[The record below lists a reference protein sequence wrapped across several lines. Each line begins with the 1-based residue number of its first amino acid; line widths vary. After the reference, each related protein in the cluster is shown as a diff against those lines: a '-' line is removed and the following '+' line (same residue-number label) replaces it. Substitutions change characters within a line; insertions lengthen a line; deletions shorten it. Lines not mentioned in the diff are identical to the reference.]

1 MRHRKTV
8 HKLGRTAAHRKA
20 LLANLSMALFKQKH
34 IKTTE
39 AKAKAARQF
48 TEKLITLAKKETV
61 HARRIAYSRLR
72 DRKTVQLL
80 FDEIAPRFA
89 DRNGGYT
96 RVIKLGQR
104 HGDAAPMAIL
114 ELVGFE
120 TASKK
125 KKVKEEKAKA
135 AAAAAEGK
143 ASKPKKAKEKTDDT
157 PEEVVQEAA
166 AEKETEPAKKVT
178 KKKAVKEKS
187 DKEKK

>member
-8 HKLGRTAAHRKA
+8 NKLGRTAAHRKA

-48 TEKLITLAKKETV
+48 TEKLITLAKKESV
-61 HARRIAYSRLR
+61 HARRIAYKRLR
-72 DRKTVQLL
+72 DRKTVQVL

-120 TASKK
+120 TATKK

-135 AAAAAEGK
+135 AEAAAEGK
-143 ASKPKKAKEKTDDT
+143 TSKTKKTKEKKAKADD
-157 PEEVVQEAA
+157 VAQETAA
-166 AEKETEPAKKVT
+166 ASEKELEKKEPKKET
-178 KKKAVKEKS
+178 SEEESGEKEK
-187 DKEKK
+187 